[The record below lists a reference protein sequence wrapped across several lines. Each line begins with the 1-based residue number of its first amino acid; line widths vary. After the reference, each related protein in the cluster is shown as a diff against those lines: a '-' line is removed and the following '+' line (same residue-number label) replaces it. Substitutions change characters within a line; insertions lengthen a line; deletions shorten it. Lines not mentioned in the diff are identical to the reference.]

1 MYGISISPPRYQNYL
16 SWKHSQI
23 LNGRQRIVARTASLI
38 LLLYQH
44 GTGNVIYR
52 RLITKKQVSSD
63 ATYQYTSNKPTPIK
77 RYLNKRATKS
87 ISCSSFSIPV
97 LLIIRSSIISL
108 NFQFSISIFNY
119 LSMFTN
125 RPAIDTR
132 IESELTQRVVLLP
145 ISEFLAFVLFGV
157 T

>member
-1 MYGISISPPRYQNYL
+1 MLSNLVKKDGFNFAFDPNGCNSCAGNCCIGESGYIWINSVEIQALALHLKISAEDL
-16 SWKHSQI
+16 K
-23 LNGRQRIVARTASLI
+23 
-38 LLLYQH
+38 
-44 GTGNVIYR
+44 
-52 RLITKKQVSSD
+52 
-63 ATYQYTSNKPTPIK
+63 K

-108 NFQFSISIFNY
+108 NFQFSIFNY